1 MLEKDLHLYPIMT
14 DNQNIFLNSI
24 AYIANQFHNRT
35 VDFHKLSKVFYFAEQ
50 KHLVKY
56 GSKLI
61 DDQFIAMENGPVPS
75 AIYDLLKGL
84 KYNPEFYPDNIK
96 NAFEFKSRYLVT
108 SLIEPDMD
116 WLSESEVICINEAI
130 EKISHLS
137 FSQLSKISHDSAW
150 KSDTYMKTDKIA
162 KAGGASEEMIAY
174 IKSQEE
180 NTKYFE

>member
-1 MLEKDLHLYPIMT
+1 MLEKNLPLYLIMT
-14 DNQNIFLNSI
+14 DNQHIFLNSI
-24 AYIANQFHNRT
+24 AYIANRFQNRT

-61 DDQFIAMENGPVPS
+61 DDEFIAMENGPVPS

-84 KYNPEFYPDNIK
+84 KYNPEFYPDDIK
-96 NAFEFKSRYLVT
+96 KAFEFKSRYLIT

-116 WLSESEVICINEAI
+116 WLSESEVTCINEAI
-130 EKISHLS
+130 EEISHLS
-137 FSQLSKISHDSAW
+137 FTQLSAKSHDLAW

-162 KAGGASEEMIAY
+162 KAGGATEEMITY
-174 IKSQEE
+174 INRLQEK
-180 NTKYFE
+180 TKYFE